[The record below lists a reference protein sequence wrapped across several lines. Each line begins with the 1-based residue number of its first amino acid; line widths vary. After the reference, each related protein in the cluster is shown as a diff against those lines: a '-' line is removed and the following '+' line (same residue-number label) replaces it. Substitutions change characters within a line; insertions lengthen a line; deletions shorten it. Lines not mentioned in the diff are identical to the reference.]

1 MGSLCKAMGTSIPTK
16 NATIADNTTIP
27 TTVRFILSLYQK
39 SFASRLTFKNST
51 MTKFGRKVVLIVFF
65 KNARISRERVG
76 GRLFFFSI
84 HMSATEMNAVFR
96 PPCVVEPSLAV
107 AKGNTF
113 EAFVGASLI
122 AKSHVT
128 VLKKRSES
136 VTSWSFYYTG
146 GVTQDANLLLRI
158 RMKNSFKDAVSG
170 DVDRYIQHAVGTVFL
185 RRYFP
190 QFNTSTTSDV

>member
-1 MGSLCKAMGTSIPTK
+1 
-16 NATIADNTTIP
+16 
-27 TTVRFILSLYQK
+27 
-39 SFASRLTFKNST
+39 
-51 MTKFGRKVVLIVFF
+51 
-65 KNARISRERVG
+65 
-76 GRLFFFSI
+76 
-84 HMSATEMNAVFR
+84 MNAVFR
-96 PPCVVEPSLAV
+96 PSCVVEPSLAV

-122 AKSHVT
+122 AKSHVN

-158 RMKNSFKDAVSG
+158 RMKNDFKETVSG

-185 RRYFP
+185 QRYFP
-190 QFNTSTTSDV
+190 QNGPIATSEV